1 MAGVVPHR
9 HHFARREYRQRVYVE
24 HTKPLEQHTTE
35 ELYARFCFGKVDLE
49 YLVNLLRP
57 KLQHR
62 TQRSH
67 GLSVEDKILI
77 ALRFYACGTFY
88 QVIDYMGVAKSAVCD
103 VVRDV
108 SFALASLVNEFVS
121 FPKDN

>member
-1 MAGVVPHR
+1 MAGVVHR
-9 HHFARREYRQRVYVE
+9 YHHFARRGYRQRVYVE
-24 HTKPLEQHTTE
+24 RTKPLEQYTTE
-35 ELYARFCFGKVDLE
+35 ELYAQFRFGRADIE

-67 GLSVEDKILI
+67 GLSVEDRILI

-88 QVIDYMGVAKSAVCD
+88 QVVGDYMGVAKSAVCD
-103 VVRDV
+103 VVKDV
-108 SFALASLVNEFVS
+108 SIALASLRRASPLRHF
-121 FPKDN
+121 